1 MVHIQKLRDGY
12 PIFKALGSDTR
23 IAIVELLAKQGP
35 MRMTAI
41 ADELGITGGAITT
54 HVKLLQDAGVVA
66 VESKK
71 GKHGIQK
78 ICSAIDAEIKI
89 DSPVKSK

>member
-1 MVHIQKLRDGY
+1 MVHIQNLRDGY
-12 PIFKALGSDTR
+12 PIFKALSSETR
-23 IAIVELLAKQGP
+23 IAIVELLAKKGP

-54 HVKLLQDAGVVA
+54 HVKLLQDAGIVQIEA
-66 VESKK
+66 KK

-78 ICSAIDAEIKI
+78 ICSASDEEIRI
-89 DSPVKSK
+89 DSPVPSK